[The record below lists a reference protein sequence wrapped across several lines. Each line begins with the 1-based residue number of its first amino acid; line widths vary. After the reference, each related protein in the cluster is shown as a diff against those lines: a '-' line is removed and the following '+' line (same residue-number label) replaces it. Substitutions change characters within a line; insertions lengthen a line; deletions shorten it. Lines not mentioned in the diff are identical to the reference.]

1 MCMVTEHLVGEPVGA
16 TATTQLG
23 GLSGVPSVGHC
34 PAVVR
39 MTFCTALA
47 LFEAV
52 LGDRAVAPD
61 YFLARRTG
69 SLAFCEYRMRT
80 TPLMWSRHLCG
91 WRWWERIWERRGAVG
106 LGQMRAAV
114 AVSGVKRALSCG
126 NSSEVERF
134 GGDVRCS
141 HRGGQGFKSPQL
153 HRRSEAGSDSR
164 NRPLA
169 LSGVRF
175 GSGLGSR
182 VRTPCC
188 EEEEAGASL
197 PLGGPGH
204 SASLR
209 PSTTELPMR

>member
-1 MCMVTEHLVGEPVGA
+1 MTGCSSPLEGSQRLRRGPGDHVQHPLLITPGGRDPHGLESS
-16 TATTQLG
+16 TLG
-23 GLSGVPSVGHC
+23 VACCLSG
-34 PAVVR
+34 
-39 MTFCTALA
+39 
-47 LFEAV
+47 
-52 LGDRAVAPD
+52 
-61 YFLARRTG
+61 
-69 SLAFCEYRMRT
+69 
-80 TPLMWSRHLCG
+80 HLCG
-91 WRWWERIWERRGAVG
+91 WRWWEQIWERGGAVG

-175 GSGLGSR
+175 GSGFGSR